1 MRGPGRLYSW
11 LTICSFPTP
20 FRTPPPNV
28 AAAGRCPEW
37 DVTFCSN
44 GNRNGGSAPGEVRG
58 WGLGE
63 KEESDK
69 LKISIRGKGPTGG
82 GGGVLGA
89 WFQRVPPRGTW
100 ALACLADES
109 QSIAGFGI

>member
-1 MRGPGRLYSW
+1 M
-11 LTICSFPTP
+11 
-20 FRTPPPNV
+20 
-28 AAAGRCPEW
+28 
-37 DVTFCSN
+37 
-44 GNRNGGSAPGEVRG
+44 
-58 WGLGE
+58 GE

-82 GGGVLGA
+82 GGGVLGT